1 MSLQVTQNK
10 LVSASEDHTLCV
22 WYYKMWKA
30 SKEVRGGICAADS
43 LKAIVMTLF
52 LQYEEVLMEES
63 DPTFPDIPIR
73 VVTD

>member
-1 MSLQVTQNK
+1 M
-10 LVSASEDHTLCV
+10 SASEDHTLCV

-30 SKEVRGGICAADS
+30 SKEVRGEEYVLLTLRI
-43 LKAIVMTLF
+43 MTLSM
-52 LQYEEVLMEES
+52 QYEEVLMEES